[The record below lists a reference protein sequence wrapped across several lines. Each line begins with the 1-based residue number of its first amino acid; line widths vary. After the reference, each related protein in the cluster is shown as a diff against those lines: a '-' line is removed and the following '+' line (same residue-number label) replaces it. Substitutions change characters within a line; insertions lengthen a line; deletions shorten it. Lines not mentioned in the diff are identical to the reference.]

1 MQRLNPRGLNK
12 DTEIFE
18 YLDEDN
24 TVTEQEYSKA
34 SCKWVKIAL
43 KEIILGVWGKNSH
56 SFLSSSPGQ

>member
-34 SCKWVKIAL
+34 SCKWVNIAL
-43 KEIILGVWGKNSH
+43 KEIILGV
-56 SFLSSSPGQ
+56 